1 MEQEATI
8 AGVHTCVSRSLL
20 VEQEATIA
28 GVHTCVR
35 GSLLVEQE
43 ATISGEQLRVIVLF
57 KSTPEIEIQCLM
69 LLLL

>member
-1 MEQEATI
+1 MEQDVTI
-8 AGVHTCVSRSLL
+8 LG
-20 VEQEATIA
+20 EQ
-28 GVHTCVR
+28 TCVR